1 MKKIPTIKASFGI
14 LFLSVSLFACKA
26 KNKTA
31 DTKVLSAT
39 DSVQLKEFE
48 KWKENKAAK
57 EKQTVV
63 VYRDAAPAKETTV
76 TPAPAKKKWSKAAKG
91 AVIGGATGAVA
102 GAVISK
108 NNRAAG
114 AVVGGVVGA
123 GVGYGIGK
131 SKDKKDK
138 RDTAN
143 N

>member
-1 MKKIPTIKASFGI
+1 MKKIPTVKASFGI
-14 LFLSVSLFACKA
+14 LFLSASLFACKA
-26 KNKTA
+26 KNNTA

-63 VYRDAAPAKETTV
+63 VYRDAAPAKESAAA
-76 TPAPAKKKWSKAAKG
+76 PAPAKKKWSKAAKG